1 MSQVRG
7 QGNGEVSNMQ
17 GAFNGL
23 KALIL
28 QNNDSTHH
36 VHCFTHQLQLVIVD
50 VAKKHDGVDDFFE
63 QLSLV
68 VNVVGGSCKRQNI
81 LWESQRE
88 RVQMSIGNGELETRR
103 WLNQE
108 SSLIRAGDT

>member
-1 MSQVRG
+1 MR
-7 QGNGEVSNMQ
+7 

-28 QNNDSTHH
+28 QDNDLAHY
-36 VHCFTHQLQLVIVD
+36 VHCFAHQLQLVIVG

-68 VNVVGGSCKRQNI
+68 VNVVGGSCKRQDM
-81 LWESQRE
+81 LQESQRD
-88 RVQMSIGNGELETRR
+88 RVQKSIGNSELQIGRG
-103 WLNQE
+103 LNQE
-108 SSLIRAGDT
+108 SSLV